1 MAKNDLLHLLKERR
15 FLSLFFTQFTGAFND
30 NLFRMG
36 LVTLVI
42 YQAQGLSTSEREII
56 VTVALGL
63 FMLPFFLFSATA
75 GQVADKFSKTR
86 LVQCLKGAEL
96 VVMILAAI
104 GFALKMPYFLLAM
117 LFLRGIESAFFGPVK
132 YSILPVQLKEHEL
145 VAGNGLIGAGTF
157 IAILLGTIL
166 GGNLISIPEHG
177 PVILACTIVLV
188 AVIGLLVSFLILPTP
203 AAEPELPIRYNIFT
217 ETARIINTARSNERV
232 FLAILG
238 ISWFWLVGA
247 TFMSQLP
254 NLAKDI
260 LNVTQGVYTF
270 MLTSFSIGIGIG
282 AILCNRLLK
291 GEVSNRYVP
300 VAALLITVFIAI
312 FACLSDAPAPA
323 ITQTFAEFISS
334 SHGVLISVSLLLVSI
349 SAGLYIVPLYSFMQ
363 ARSEPAFRSRIVAA
377 NNILNALF
385 MVVISVITMLLLQFI
400 ELPTLFMIIAAATGL
415 VALYICQLL
424 PDTVIKTALRTVLK
438 VLFRVKVTG
447 LEHYAKA
454 GNRVLVI
461 ANHQSFLDA
470 MLLATFLPEKV
481 TFAIN
486 THIAR
491 LWWIRPFLRLVK
503 AFPLDPTNPMATKAL
518 IDLLKRDEKV
528 VIFPEGRITVTG
540 SLMKVYDGPGM
551 IADKSGATLL
561 PVRIEGAQFS
571 RFSRMKGMMQLHW
584 FPRITLTVLPPCQ
597 FDLPSDVKGRKR
609 RQLAGTKLYDTM
621 STMMF
626 ESSDYRQPLFTSI
639 LEARKLHGPA
649 HLVAEDIERR
659 PLSYNR
665 LITGCYVLGD
675 KIAARTTQG
684 EYLGIMLP
692 NALGT
697 LVTFFSMAAYGR
709 VPAMLNFST
718 GIKNLLHACEVA
730 RIKQVYTSLRFINA
744 AKMQDTVDKLTE
756 AGIEVIYLEDVRASI
771 SFGDKLRGL
780 VASRCGKA
788 PVQVDAND
796 PAVVLFTSG
805 SEGTPKGVVL
815 SHTNIQANR
824 CQLAARLDF
833 GPKDIVFN
841 ALPMFHSFGLTG
853 GTLLPLLSGAKTFFY
868 PSPLHYR
875 IVPEMV
881 YETNATILFG
891 TDTFLQ
897 GYARYAHHYDFRSVR
912 FVFAGAEKLKPE
924 TRKTWMDTFGVR
936 IFEGYGITETSP
948 VIAVNTPLQNKSGT
962 VGRIMPGI
970 SYKLAAVPG
979 IDEGGELLVKGP
991 NVMLGYLLA
1000 ANPGVISPLET
1011 EYYSTGDIVSL
1022 DDYGYITIKGRAKR
1036 FAKIGG
1042 EMISLTA
1049 VEQTIGQLWPNIP
1062 HAVVSIADAKK
1073 GEQLVL
1079 VTEKQ
1084 DAERE
1089 AISQHFR
1096 KEGMTELAVPR
1107 KILPVE
1113 KLPMLATGKVDYV
1126 SVKALANGEEK

>member
-36 LVTLVI
+36 LITLVI
-42 YQAQGLSTSEREII
+42 YQAEGLSTSARETI

-75 GQVADKFSKTR
+75 GQLADKFSKTR

-96 VVMILAAI
+96 AVMTLAAI
-104 GFALKMPYFLLAM
+104 GFIFKMPYFLLAM

-132 YSILPVQLKEHEL
+132 YSILPAQLKEEEL
-145 VAGNGLIGAGTF
+145 VAANGLIGAGTF

-177 PVILACTIVLV
+177 PLILAITVVSVGI
-188 AVIGLLVSFLILPTP
+188 IGLLVSFLILPTP
-203 AAEPELPIRYNIFT
+203 PVEPDLPIRYNIFT
-217 ETARIINTARSNERV
+217 ETARIITTARENERV

-282 AILCNRLLK
+282 AMLCNRLLK

-300 VAALLITVFIAI
+300 VAALLITGFIAL
-312 FACLSDAPAPA
+312 FAHLVDAPAPG
-323 ITQTFAEFISS
+323 ITQTFGEFISS
-334 SHGVLISVSLLLVSI
+334 RHGIEISLSLLFVSI

-363 ARSEPAFRSRIVAA
+363 ARSAPAFRSRIVAA

-385 MVVISVITMLLLQFI
+385 MVVSSVITMILLQFI
-400 ELPTLFMIIAAATGL
+400 ELPTLFMLVAAVTGL

-438 VLFRVKVTG
+438 VCFRVKVSG
-447 LEHYAKA
+447 LEHYGQA
-454 GNRVLVI
+454 GKRVLII

-491 LWWIRPFLRLVK
+491 LWWIRPFLTLVK

-518 IDLLKRDEKV
+518 IDLLKQDEKV

-540 SLMKVYDGPGM
+540 SLMKVYDGPGL

-561 PVRIEGAQFS
+561 PVRIEGAQYS
-571 RFSRMKGMMQLHW
+571 RFSRMKSMMRLHW
-584 FPRITLTVLPPCQ
+584 FPRISLTVLPPCS
-597 FDLPSDVKGRKR
+597 FDLPNDIKGRKR

-626 ESSDYRQPLFTSI
+626 DSSDYHQPLFASI
-639 LEARKLHGPA
+639 LSARTLHGPC
-649 HLVAEDIERR
+649 HIVAEDIQRQ
-659 PLSYNR
+659 PLTYNR
-665 LITGCYVLGD
+665 LITGCYVMGE
-675 KIAARTTQG
+675 KIAARTEQG
-684 EYLGIMLP
+684 DYLGIMLP

-697 LVTFFSMAAYGR
+697 LVTFFAMHAYGR

-718 GIKNLLHACEVA
+718 GIKNLLHACHVA
-730 RIKQVYTSLRFINA
+730 TIKQVYTSKRFIDA

-756 AGIEVIYLEDVRASI
+756 AGIEIIYLEDIRASI
-771 SFGDKLRGL
+771 SLADKLTGL
-780 VASRCGKA
+780 WKSRCGKP
-788 PVQVDAND
+788 PVAIDAND

-881 YETNATILFG
+881 YETNSTILFG

-897 GYARYAHHYDFRSVR
+897 GYARYAHHYDFRSLR

-924 TRKTWMDTFGVR
+924 TRKTWMDKFGVR

-970 SYKLAAVPG
+970 TYKLEPIPG
-979 IDEGGELLVKGP
+979 IDDGGELLVKGP
-991 NVMLGYLLA
+991 NVMLGYLLND
-1000 ANPGVISPLET
+1000 NPGQIVPLTT
-1011 EYYSTGDIVSL
+1011 EYYSTGDIIEL
-1022 DDYGYITIKGRAKR
+1022 DENGYVTIKGRAKR

-1049 VEQTIGQLWPNIP
+1049 VEHTISTLWPNIP
-1062 HAVVSIADAKK
+1062 HAVVSVPDAKK

-1079 VTEKQ
+1079 ITEKQ

-1096 KEGMTELAVPR
+1096 KDGMTELAVPR
-1107 KILPVE
+1107 KIITVE

-1126 SVKALANGEEK
+1126 TVKEMAMGE